1 MLNRRVE
8 KRFTLIELLV
18 VIAIIAILASLL
30 LPALN
35 KAKETAKAVSC
46 KANLKQ
52 LGQVFTLYAN
62 DNDSYMVR
70 GHQTLTN
77 YDNYMKMSTTSSP
90 ADSYVC
96 YSFWAPKRA
105 GLLSNGKMLF
115 CPSDPIYNP
124 EKVPLPTWDKPGA
137 VRVSYTIRGITAS
150 ATDIAAIRNGN
161 FGGPTRL
168 GMGRDGGIISDRVA
182 DPNVPSHVNSYNF
195 VNSDGSVRSYLDN
208 RRTVAILAGAY
219 NRVAIWREFDNSK

>member
-1 MLNRRVE
+1 MSNIQAE

-52 LGQVFTLYAN
+52 LGQIFILYAS
-62 DNDSYMVR
+62 DSDSYMVR

-77 YDNYMKMSTTSSP
+77 YDNYMKMSATSSP
-90 ADSYVC
+90 ADSYVG
-96 YSFWAPKRA
+96 YSFWAPRRA
-105 GLLSNGKMLF
+105 GLLGNDKMLF
-115 CPSDPIYNP
+115 CPSDPVYNP
-124 EKVPLPTWDKPGA
+124 VKVALPTWDKPGA
-137 VRVSYTIRGITAS
+137 VRISYTVRGITAS
-150 ATDIAAIRNGN
+150 AADIAAIRNGN

-168 GMGRDGGIISDRVA
+168 GSGRDGAIISDRVA
-182 DPNVPSHVNSYNF
+182 DPNFPSHVNTYNF

-208 RRTVAILAGAY
+208 RRTIAVLAAAY
-219 NRVAIWREFDNSK
+219 NRNAIWKEFDNGR